1 MAVRRIV
8 AGFCVHLAFAWLTPV
23 ARAQD
28 ASVVEYRVLAASRT
42 STMQRE
48 MQEAA
53 REGFRFG
60 DVMGGETAFGGSE
73 VVVVMVKDGTPGT
86 FSYRLLA
93 TSRTSTMQR
102 ELQDAGNA
110 GYRYRGQTVFQTF
123 FSGEEV
129 VVILERDSS
138 AEKVP
143 VPFEYRLL
151 ATSRTSTLQKELTQA
166 GKQGFEF
173 VGLTVGETAVGGSE
187 VVAIL
192 RRERG
197 GR

>member
-1 MAVRRIV
+1 MTVRRIV

-28 ASVVEYRVLAASRT
+28 ASVVEYRVLATSRT

-138 AEKVP
+138 VEKVP